1 MKPRLHSRRLHADM
15 DRPMAVS
22 VNRPLPEVTLPL
34 LTLWLLPLMST
45 WAADKQIPT
54 LISAAVG
61 ESSLQPRRTP
71 LGQPAPTPGSANN
84 LASGSESPAG
94 EPYSSA

>member
-1 MKPRLHSRRLHADM
+1 M

-22 VNRPLPEVTLPL
+22 VNRPVPEVTLPL

-61 ESSLQPRRTP
+61 ERA
-71 LGQPAPTPGSANN
+71 APTILP
-84 LASGSESPAG
+84 LAVNPLRVSHILLPKQRNTSFIREMLGLPFHPCYAG
-94 EPYSSA
+94 RA